1 MRQDFRDAFRGL
13 RRAPTFTLVAVITLA
28 LAIGSTTAV
37 FSVVDAVL
45 IRGLPYAA
53 PDRLQPIY
61 ERAEKGAL
69 RVPSY
74 PTFRDWQTQSA
85 DVGDIIEGMAFVRGD
100 GVMIAGSDDRHIA
113 AYVSPGFFALLGTKP
128 ELGRALLPE
137 DERAGAP
144 RVAVISH
151 DFFMRRFGGD
161 RSALGKTLA
170 VDSVPLTV
178 VGVMPR
184 GFAYPNFG
192 FGGWLPPALWE
203 PIAAFEAT
211 HQALSLRGLHVDS
224 RTILRLRAGADS
236 SRAAAAMRTIAQRLA
251 KEYPVEQANWTGVE
265 LHALRQ
271 ELFGQLSS
279 TLWLIAGAISL
290 VLLLACANVANLLLV
305 RGSIRSRELAVR
317 AALGAGA
324 GRIARHL
331 FAEAA
336 LLALVAGGAG
346 VGLAALLV
354 RFLRPYAAQRLPFA
368 TDIAVDARAVLIT
381 VGLSAATALLI
392 GILPALHARRENLV
406 HRLRGG
412 AGGASDAGGIG
423 QRRVRDTLVVIQ
435 FALAITVLIG
445 SGLLV
450 RSVVRVASV
459 PLGFDPEGVV
469 SFAIRPP
476 RGKYDQPAQAAA
488 LYQRILAAVN
498 AVPSVELSAAAGG
511 ALLPTKVET
520 DEHRGA
526 ESVLEARYHPISTDY
541 FRVRRIPIVA
551 GRSFTDEDMRSPAG
565 FVITENLAKQLWPNG
580 SPLGQR
586 ITVRRSSQA
595 RADFGQPITLPV
607 VGVVADH
614 REFGPEA
621 PPPPQVFLPYTL
633 EVWPWMTFL
642 VRSPRAAAIQASIDD
657 AVRKLEPS
665 IEFMGRSS
673 VARTGIVSS
682 FGDPRIF
689 LTTLLSGFAATAMLL
704 AAIGL
709 YGIVAYGVTQRT
721 RELGVRIAVG
731 ASPRVI
737 VTLILSQ
744 AARLV
749 AAGVVIGLAAAA
761 LTTKTL
767 QAMLYETSTTDPL
780 TFAVVPVALAVVATI
795 ACLVPAFRA
804 TRTDPLIVIRAE

>member
-1 MRQDFRDAFRGL
+1 MRQDLRDAFRGL

-45 IRGLPYAA
+45 IRGLPYAE
-53 PDRLQPIY
+53 PVRLQAIY
-61 ERAEKGAL
+61 ERGEQGAL

-85 DVGDIIEGMAFVRGD
+85 EAGGVIEGMAFVRGD
-100 GVMIAGSDDRHIA
+100 GVTIAGSDDRYIA
-113 AYVSPGFFALLGTKP
+113 AYVSPGFFALLGNRP
-128 ELGRALLPE
+128 ELGRTFSPE
-137 DERAGAP
+137 DERIGAP

-151 DFFMRRFGGD
+151 DFFLRHFGGD
-161 RSALGKTLA
+161 PSALGKTVA
-170 VDSVPLTV
+170 VDSVPTTV

-192 FGGWLPPALWE
+192 SGGWLPPALWQ
-203 PIAAFEAT
+203 PIAAFGET
-211 HQALSLRGLHVDS
+211 HKALSLRGLHVDS
-224 RTILRLRAGADS
+224 RAIVRLRAGADS
-236 SRAAAAMRTIAQRLA
+236 SLAAAAMRTIAQRLA
-251 KEYPVEQANWTGVE
+251 IEYPVEQAHWTAVE
-265 LHALRQ
+265 MHPLRQ

-279 TLWLIAGAISL
+279 TLWMIAGAIGL
-290 VLLLACANVANLLLV
+290 VLLLACANVANLLLI
-305 RGSIRSRELAVR
+305 RSSIRAREMAVR
-317 AALGAGA
+317 AALGADA
-324 GRIARHL
+324 SRIARFL
-331 FAEAA
+331 FVEAA
-336 LLALVAGGAG
+336 VLALAAGAAG
-346 VGLAALLV
+346 VVLAGMLLK
-354 RFLRPYAAQRLPFA
+354 FLRPYAAQRLPFA
-368 TDIAVDARAVLIT
+368 TDIAVDARAVWMT
-381 VGLSAATALLI
+381 VGLSAATAVLT
-392 GILPALHARRENLV
+392 GMLPALSARRENLV
-406 HRLRGG
+406 TRLRGG
-412 AGGASDAGGIG
+412 AGDAGGVA
-423 QRRVRDTLVVIQ
+423 QRRVRDTLVAIQ

-445 SGLLV
+445 TGLLV

-459 PLGFDPEGVV
+459 PLGFEPNGVV
-469 SFAIRPP
+469 TFAVRPP

-488 LYQRILAAVN
+488 LYQRILTAVN

-526 ESVLEARYHPISTDY
+526 ESVVEARYHPISPDF
-541 FRVRRIPIVA
+541 FRLRRIPIVA
-551 GRSFTDEDMRSPAG
+551 GRGFTDEDMRSPVG
-565 FVITENLAKQLWPNG
+565 FVITQNLAKQLWPNG

-614 REFGPEA
+614 REFGPETPA
-621 PPPPQVFLPYTL
+621 PPQVFLPYTL
-633 EVWPWMTFL
+633 EVWPWMTFM
-642 VRSPRAAAIQASIDD
+642 VRSPRAASIQTSIDD
-657 AVRKLEPS
+657 AVRRLEPS

-721 RELGVRIAVG
+721 RELGVRIAMG
-731 ASPRVI
+731 ATSRAI
-737 VTLILSQ
+737 VTLILSH

-749 AAGVVIGLAAAA
+749 VAGVVIGLGAAA
-761 LTTKTL
+761 LATKVL
-767 QAMLYETSTTDPL
+767 QSMLYATSTTDAL
-780 TFAVVPVALAVVATI
+780 TFVVVPVALAVVATI

>member
-1 MRQDFRDAFRGL
+1 MRQDLRDAFRGL

-45 IRGLPYAA
+45 IRGLPYAEV
-53 PDRLQPIY
+53 DRLQAIY
-61 ERAEKGAL
+61 ERGEKGAL

-85 DVGDIIEGMAFVRGD
+85 EAGGVIEGMAFVRGD
-100 GVMIAGSDDRHIA
+100 GVTIAGSDDRHIA
-113 AYVSPGFFALLGTKP
+113 AYVSPGFFALLGNRP
-128 ELGRALLPE
+128 ELGRTFSPE
-137 DERAGAP
+137 DERIGAP
-144 RVAVISH
+144 RVALISY
-151 DFFMRRFGGD
+151 DFFMRHFGGD
-161 RSALGKTLA
+161 PSALGKTVA
-170 VDSVPLTV
+170 VDSVPTIV
-178 VGVMPR
+178 IGVMPR

-192 FGGWLPPALWE
+192 SGGWLPPALWQ

-211 HQALSLRGLHVDS
+211 HQALALRGLHVDS
-224 RTILRLRAGADS
+224 RTIVRLRAGADS
-236 SRAAAAMRTIAQRLA
+236 SLAAAAMRTIAQRLA
-251 KEYPVEQANWTGVE
+251 IEYPIEQAHWTAVE
-265 LHALRQ
+265 MHPLRE

-279 TLWLIAGAISL
+279 TLWLIAGAIGL
-290 VLLLACANVANLLLV
+290 VLLLACANVANLLLIRSSV
-305 RGSIRSRELAVR
+305 RSREMAVR
-317 AALGAGA
+317 AALGADA
-324 GRIARHL
+324 SRIARFL
-331 FAEAA
+331 FVEAA
-336 LLALVAGGAG
+336 VLALAAGAAG
-346 VGLAALLV
+346 VGLAGMLLK
-354 RFLRPYAAQRLPFA
+354 FLRPYAAQRLPFA
-368 TDIAVDARAVLIT
+368 TDIAVDGRAVLMT

-392 GILPALHARRENLV
+392 GMLPAMSARREDLV
-406 HRLRGG
+406 TRLRGG
-412 AGGASDAGGIG
+412 AGGASDAGGMA
-423 QRRVRDTLVVIQ
+423 QRRVRDTLVAIQ

-445 SGLLV
+445 TGLLV

-459 PLGFDPEGVV
+459 PLGFDPNGVV
-469 SFAIRPP
+469 TFAIRPP

-488 LYQRILAAVN
+488 LYQRILTAVN

-526 ESVLEARYHPISTDY
+526 ESAVEARYHPISTDF
-541 FRVRRIPIVA
+541 FRLRRIPIVA
-551 GRSFTDEDMRSPAG
+551 GRGFTDEDMRSPVG
-565 FVITENLAKQLWPNG
+565 FVITQNLAKQLWPSG

-586 ITVRRSSQA
+586 MTVRRSSQA
-595 RADFGQPITLPV
+595 RPDFGQPITLPV

-614 REFGPEA
+614 REFGPETPA
-621 PPPPQVFLPYTL
+621 PPQVFLPYTL
-633 EVWPWMTFL
+633 EVWPWMTFV
-642 VRSPRAAAIQASIDD
+642 VRSPRAVAIQTSIDD
-657 AVRKLEPS
+657 AVRRLEPS

-673 VARTGIVSS
+673 VARTGLVSS

-721 RELGVRIAVG
+721 RELGVRIAIG
-731 ASPRVI
+731 ATPRAI
-737 VTLILSQ
+737 VTLILSH

-749 AAGVVIGLAAAA
+749 VAGVVIGVGAAAMA
-761 LTTKTL
+761 TKVL
-767 QAMLYETSTTDPL
+767 QSMLYATSTTDAL
-780 TFAVVPVALAVVATI
+780 TFVVVPVALAVVATI